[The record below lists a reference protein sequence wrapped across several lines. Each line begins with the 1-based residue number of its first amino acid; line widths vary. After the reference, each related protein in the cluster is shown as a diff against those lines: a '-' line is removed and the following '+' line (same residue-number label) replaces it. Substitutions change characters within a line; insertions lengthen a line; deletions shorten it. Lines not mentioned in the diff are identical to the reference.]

1 MILFHLAPHN
11 WQLKLQFSLAMG
23 TQRWLCFA
31 PEKAQSRERWQEA
44 LSYSVTV
51 FSRSHCCFSML
62 LDSPPTH
69 MFLRTETK
77 VWTREK
83 RKTRVYMYNVHWK
96 LFALAIVLAAGRT
109 TLPSWA
115 FLSLAGGAL
124 TWQWGEGVCGFHG
137 WDSPINNRVT
147 TIPHGMEDLSRCVVT
162 EKWLITILLLC

>member
-1 MILFHLAPHN
+1 MIPFHLAPHN

-31 PEKAQSRERWQEA
+31 PGKAQRRERWQEA
-44 LSYSVTV
+44 LSSSVTF

-62 LDSPPTH
+62 LDSPTH
-69 MFLRTETK
+69 MFLRIETK
-77 VWTREK
+77 VWTGEK
-83 RKTRVYMYNVHWK
+83 RETRVCMYNVHWR
-96 LFALAIVLAAGRT
+96 LFALAVVLAAGGT
-109 TLPSWA
+109 ALPSWA
-115 FLSLAGGAL
+115 FLYPAGGAW

-137 WDSPINNRVT
+137 WDSPINDRVT